1 MRILLAQF
9 TWTRGAPS
17 VFKSSEFV
25 DRGFCQKCGTPMYM
39 FEKGDSFID
48 LAVGTMND
56 PNKIEKLDSQIGVE
70 SRLHWFAKMHHLPEQ
85 LTEETR
91 PPEELSK
98 LKSFQHPDHD
108 TEVWPPKSR

>member
-1 MRILLAQF
+1 
-9 TWTRGAPS
+9 
-17 VFKSSEFV
+17 
-25 DRGFCQKCGTPMYM
+25 M